1 MRALRTLCV
10 LLLVASCVADDAVG
24 EDGELSPLPPPGKE
38 DGQYHAGL
46 RVDVDSSRTDVWKV
60 THQWEDQDPDAG
72 IAWPA
77 NSGLTWDEKYSKW
90 IQSFEWIP
98 GVDGWSTTF
107 KLTTPWGKTLPA
119 PQLECAETALFL
131 RVTFAAWYG
140 LPLQLEAQNGSQRI
154 YFGHFGIRTQTGN
167 YAGMPEFAVKYKDYT
182 GTDYSSSWPQD
193 AALRTRIIHGG
204 EDTQPELSQS
214 AVFGTYLDEL
224 HLNKRVGY
232 FTIFV
237 LDYLGS
243 ANLADTANTYNLQP
257 DAVRPGDMLLERWQK
272 IGIGHTLVVKDVV
285 PVGTATLDA
294 TLVSGS
300 MPRRQGVKASG
311 AAAKE
316 YFTGDYTG
324 GPGMAYDG
332 SPYAKLGGGV
342 KRYRVAKA
350 RNGYWTNTWMDGDEA
365 HWINSTD
372 YETIAA
378 RPARFEKL
386 LGEVPLDQQ
395 KTELLAQIADARH
408 HLSQYPAS
416 CAAREQRENAFRA
429 LYDVES
435 RLEQKS
441 TADVDK
447 EQRKLDDY
455 VFAPLEYN
463 SSMTCCWDSST
474 SAMYDIIM
482 QEAAADK
489 AAADAMHV
497 CTAPV
502 IFEAQDGSYK
512 RWADYAASINRG
524 ADWRAYSDD
533 EGCHKTA
540 DTEAYSSATPYCSL

>member
-1 MRALRTLCV
+1 
-10 LLLVASCVADDAVG
+10 
-24 EDGELSPLPPPGKE
+24 
-38 DGQYHAGL
+38 
-46 RVDVDSSRTDVWKV
+46 
-60 THQWEDQDPDAG
+60 
-72 IAWPA
+72 
-77 NSGLTWDEKYSKW
+77 
-90 IQSFEWIP
+90 
-98 GVDGWSTTF
+98 
-107 KLTTPWGKTLPA
+107 
-119 PQLECAETALFL
+119 
-131 RVTFAAWYG
+131 
-140 LPLQLEAQNGSQRI
+140 
-154 YFGHFGIRTQTGN
+154 
-167 YAGMPEFAVKYKDYT
+167 
-182 GTDYSSSWPQD
+182 
-193 AALRTRIIHGG
+193 
-204 EDTQPELSQS
+204 
-214 AVFGTYLDEL
+214 
-224 HLNKRVGY
+224 
-232 FTIFV
+232 
-237 LDYLGS
+237 
-243 ANLADTANTYNLQP
+243 
-257 DAVRPGDMLLERWQK
+257 
-272 IGIGHTLVVKDVV
+272 
-285 PVGTATLDA
+285 
-294 TLVSGS
+294 
-300 MPRRQGVKASG
+300 
-311 AAAKE
+311 
-316 YFTGDYTG
+316 
-324 GPGMAYDG
+324 
-332 SPYAKLGGGV
+332 V